1 MESLVIKDL
10 NFQFNERKIFQH
22 LNLIF
27 FPKRIYAISAPSG
40 KGKSTLAKIIAGHL
54 PYTEGEVSIDG
65 KKIKKPGREV
75 FIVHQEDDLFPWMT
89 VIEQL
94 TFVKKKVDSKAD
106 LNQLLKIFKLEQFE
120 NYYPYQLS
128 GGMKKRLAL
137 LRAEIVSPKVLILDE
152 SLSSL
157 DVELIDSI
165 LSEMVPI
172 WKNRSMVVILITHQV
187 NQVKNFVDEVIS
199 L

>member
-1 MESLVIKDL
+1 MESLVIKNL
-10 NFQFNERKIFQH
+10 NFQFNERKIFNE
-22 LNLIF
+22 LNLIL

-40 KGKSTLAKIIAGHL
+40 KGKSTLAKVIAGHL

-65 KKIKKPGREV
+65 NIINKPGREV

-89 VIEQL
+89 VIDQL
-94 TFVKKKVDSKAD
+94 NFVKNKVKSNAD
-106 LNQLLKIFKLEQFE
+106 LIQLLKIFKLDQFE

-172 WKNRSMVVILITHQV
+172 WKNRSMVVILITHQL

>member
-1 MESLVIKDL
+1 MESLVIKNL
-10 NFQFNERKIFQH
+10 NFQFNERKIFNE
-22 LNLIF
+22 LNLIL

-54 PYTEGEVSIDG
+54 PYTKGEVSIDG
-65 KKIKKPGREV
+65 NIINKPGREV

-89 VIEQL
+89 VIDQL
-94 TFVKKKVDSKAD
+94 NFVKNKVKSNAD
-106 LNQLLKIFKLEQFE
+106 LIQLLKIFKLDQFE

-172 WKNRSMVVILITHQV
+172 WKNRSMVVILITHQL

>member
-1 MESLVIKDL
+1 MESLVIKNL
-10 NFQFNERKIFQH
+10 YFQFNERKIFNE

-40 KGKSTLAKIIAGHL
+40 KGKSTLAKVIAGHL
-54 PYTEGEVSIDG
+54 PYTEGEISIDG
-65 KKIKKPGREV
+65 NIINKPGREV

-89 VIEQL
+89 VIDQL
-94 TFVKKKVDSKAD
+94 NFVKNKVKSNAD
-106 LNQLLKIFKLEQFE
+106 LIQLLKVFKLDQFE

-172 WKNRSMVVILITHQV
+172 WKNRSMVVILITHQL

>member
-40 KGKSTLAKIIAGHL
+40 KGKSTLAKLIAGHL

-65 KKIKKPGREV
+65 KQIKKPGREV

-94 TFVKKKVDSKAD
+94 EFVKKKVDSKAD

-120 NYYPYQLS
+120 NFYPYQLS

-157 DVELIDSI
+157 DIELINSI

-172 WKNRSMVVILITHQV
+172 WKSRSMVVILITHQV